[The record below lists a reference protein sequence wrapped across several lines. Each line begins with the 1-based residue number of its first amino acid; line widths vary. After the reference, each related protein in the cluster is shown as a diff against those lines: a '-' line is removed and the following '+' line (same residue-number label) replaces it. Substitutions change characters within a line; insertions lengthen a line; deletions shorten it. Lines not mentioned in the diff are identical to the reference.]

1 MRYLFLSV
9 FAVILVG
16 YSFVSCNQ
24 AGSGALK
31 GEWMDDE
38 QNTRIEFFQDG
49 DTYSGKVV
57 WLSNPTDSDGNP
69 RLDVNNP
76 DPEKQKQPILG
87 MTIIRGLEYSDG
99 SWING
104 KIYAPRRGIYA
115 NCKIKIVSDDRLEL
129 TVSKAM
135 FSQTK
140 VWTREK

>member
-1 MRYLFLSV
+1 MRYFFLSV
-9 FAVILVG
+9 LSVILVG

-31 GEWMDDE
+31 GIWMDDE
-38 QNTRIEFFQDG
+38 KNTKIEFFKDG
-49 DTYSGKVV
+49 DTYSGKIV
-57 WLSNPTDSDGNP
+57 WLSIPTDPEGNP

-87 MTIIRGLEYSDG
+87 MILIRGLEYSDG
-99 SWING
+99 SWENG

-115 NCKIKIVSDDRLEL
+115 NCKVKIVSDDRLEL
-129 TVSKAM
+129 TVYKAM